1 MASCIPCRLSNP
13 KKRKG
18 VSFEVSWSLAILGLP
33 RSRKVGCSY
42 TKLKSSTLER
52 GLRKREEQQF
62 VLDHGLLSS
71 FLPLLFLSYPL
82 EFTAVCD
89 LFVMEKNVA
98 LYMQDSQP
106 SQPDLRS
113 WRRASCPSLDD
124 PEFYNLG
131 EEEEEVN
138 PSDPNPKQELATWCS
153 LPRKDQLAIL
163 FLSRLVDFLQV
174 ASLQAYVF
182 YQLKS
187 FNPSLSDSSIATQ
200 AGILQGCFTG
210 AQVLTAILWGKV
222 ADASWCG
229 RKIVLLIGL
238 GGTAVSCLGYGFS
251 TTFFWAAFF
260 RVFGGAVNG
269 TVGIMLVFFLG
280 LKD

>member
-1 MASCIPCRLSNP
+1 
-13 KKRKG
+13 
-18 VSFEVSWSLAILGLP
+18 
-33 RSRKVGCSY
+33 
-42 TKLKSSTLER
+42 
-52 GLRKREEQQF
+52 
-62 VLDHGLLSS
+62 
-71 FLPLLFLSYPL
+71 
-82 EFTAVCD
+82 
-89 LFVMEKNVA
+89 MEKNVA

-113 WRRASCPSLDD
+113 PRRASCPLDD

-131 EEEEEVN
+131 EEEEEAN
-138 PSDPNPKQELATWCS
+138 PSNPNPKPELATWCS

-174 ASLQAYVF
+174 TSLQAYAF

-229 RKIVLLIGL
+229 RKVVLLIGL

-260 RVFGGAVNG
+260 RAFGGAING
-269 TVGIMLVFFLG
+269 TVGIMLVLFWG
-280 LKD
+280 